1 MTRLYLN
8 RISIQ
13 TSKLLVYLP
22 LLIAVSRAASSMPT
36 ITVESIDS
44 ANIHIHS
51 FTSPQFQQALDPG
64 RDTTLDGLLEY
75 SVLLTNDSE
84 KQIVA
89 YSVRWLFTAADG
101 TTTKSEVT
109 VFDFS
114 HFPSPSSS
122 ELPPH
127 KSIFVTNVGPARS
140 VRDPRVL
147 GLNDP
152 QMIAS
157 FRAEKDIHIAL
168 AAVLFDDGSS
178 DGKDPGAWISRWR
191 AHMEAERDLFREAVT
206 LPEDQLQSA
215 LANYVSQASEVA
227 RPIMAGLGTTKSGDF
242 NPGQLFEAYRHAMSY
257 EDQYAIYKGFK
268 AVVVQDR
275 LGRAGLVQTRKEMQ
289 VKLAERIPVKPE

>member
-1 MTRLYLN
+1 
-8 RISIQ
+8 
-13 TSKLLVYLP
+13 
-22 LLIAVSRAASSMPT
+22 MPT

-51 FTSPQFQQALDPG
+51 FTSPQFQQALNPG

-84 KQIVA
+84 EQIVA

-109 VFDFS
+109 IFDFS

-127 KSIFVTNVGPARS
+127 KSIFVTNVGPTES

-147 GLNDP
+147 ELNNP
-152 QMIAS
+152 RMITFLRTQKS
-157 FRAEKDIHIAL
+157 IQIAL

-178 DGKDPGAWISRWR
+178 EGKDPDAWISRWR
-191 AHMEAERDLFREAVT
+191 AHLEAERDLFREAVT
-206 LPEDQLQSA
+206 LPQDQLQST
-215 LANYVSQASEVA
+215 LARYISQASEVGRHVRA
-227 RPIMAGLGTTKSGDF
+227 ALGIADSGDL

-257 EDQYAIYKGFK
+257 EDQYAIYKGVR
-268 AVVVQDR
+268 AIIVQDR